1 MTQIVNV
8 LQPDGSIQEIACE
21 VQIST
26 LTLDDGSTVQCSEL
40 TLPQPEPPAE

>member
-21 VQIST
+21 VQVGTIVNA
-26 LTLDDGSTVQCSEL
+26 DGSDTQSIEIVMPASE
-40 TLPQPEPPAE
+40 PVAE